1 MGLVMFNPHHFGYP
15 GLHATKPANGSEAD
29 RMSGISLDQAGSGS
43 LGRERGPVDAPRGE
57 PRRLAVMTFAADK
70 DYLALAR
77 MTAMHVAGLLGL
89 PIGRVTDLRL
99 AVDEACTLFLAG
111 PSGPDAPLLASSR
124 AAESATLTLRF
135 DRLAEHLRISV
146 SGPVPLRRPDEDD
159 LGWTMLCA
167 LVGWPRWE
175 VRDGVG
181 TLTLT
186 EPIPTGRA

>member
-1 MGLVMFNPHHFGYP
+1 M
-15 GLHATKPANGSEAD
+15 D
-29 RMSGISLDQAGSGS
+29 GISLNQTDFGS
-43 LGRERGPVDAPRGE
+43 LHRGQEPAERPRGEPVVVCTE
-57 PRRLAVMTFAADK
+57 PRRLAVLTFAADK

-77 MTAMHVAGLLGL
+77 MTAMHVAGLLGM

-99 AVDEACTLFLAG
+99 AVDEACSIFLAG
-111 PSGPDAPLLASSR
+111 PSGPAAPLLPPGRHVA
-124 AAESATLTLRF
+124 ATLTLRF
-135 DRLAEHLRISV
+135 ERIAEHLRISV
-146 SGPVPLRRPDEDD
+146 SGPAPLRRPDEDD

-167 LVGWPRWE
+167 LVGSPRWE

>member
-1 MGLVMFNPHHFGYP
+1 VEQTGF
-15 GLHATKPANGSEAD
+15 
-29 RMSGISLDQAGSGS
+29 GS
-43 LGRERGPVDAPRGE
+43 LGMERGPAERPRGE
-57 PRRLAVMTFAADK
+57 PRRLATMTFAADK

-99 AVDEACTLFLAG
+99 AVDEACTVFLAG
-111 PSGPDAPLLASSR
+111 PSGPAAPLLAR
-124 AAESATLTLRF
+124 GRRDAATLTLRF
-135 DRLAEHLRISV
+135 ELLAGEHLRISV
-146 SGPVPLRRPDEDD
+146 SGPAPLRRPDEDD

-167 LVGWPRWE
+167 LVGSPRWE

-181 TLTLT
+181 TLTLI

>member
-1 MGLVMFNPHHFGYP
+1 M
-15 GLHATKPANGSEAD
+15 D
-29 RMSGISLDQAGSGS
+29 GISLNQTDFGSPHRGQEPA
-43 LGRERGPVDAPRGE
+43 ERPRGEPVVVRTE
-57 PRRLAVMTFAADK
+57 PRRLAVLTFAADK

-99 AVDEACTLFLAG
+99 AVDEACSVFLAG
-111 PSGPDAPLLASSR
+111 PSGPAAPLLPHDRR
-124 AAESATLTLRF
+124 AAATLTLRF
-135 DRLAEHLRISV
+135 ERIAEHLRISV
-146 SGPVPLRRPDEDD
+146 SGPAPLRRPDEDD

-167 LVGWPRWE
+167 LVGSPRWE

>member
-1 MGLVMFNPHHFGYP
+1 MRI
-15 GLHATKPANGSEAD
+15 E
-29 RMSGISLDQAGSGS
+29 MSGISLEQTGSGS
-43 LGRERGPVDAPRGE
+43 LGRERGPEQRPRGE
-57 PRRLAVMTFAADK
+57 PAVEIAEPQRLAVLTFAADK

-99 AVDEACTLFLAG
+99 AVDEACSVFLAG
-111 PSGPDAPLLASSR
+111 PSGPSAPLLAPGRQS
-124 AAESATLTLRF
+124 AATLTLRF
-135 DRLAEHLRISV
+135 ERIAEDLRIAV
-146 SGPVPLRRPDEDD
+146 SGPAPLRRPDEDD

-167 LVGWPRWE
+167 LVGEPRWE
-175 VRDGVG
+175 ARDGLG